1 MRSSPVCARC
11 ARRTSPPSTAAAR
24 GFITASTT
32 QRETTIDGILAA
44 AKSKRYAY
52 ARLRRLLLAAYLG
65 VTPEDIP
72 QRVPY
77 LRVLA
82 CNARGREVLRCMKT
96 TAAAMP
102 NAIAVST
109 GSR

>member
-1 MRSSPVCARC
+1 MANAERAILARLRAMREDDFAPFDGGGEGLYHRFYDAV
-11 ARRTSPPSTAAAR
+11 
-24 GFITASTT
+24 
-32 QRETTIDGILAA
+32 QRETTIDSILAA

-65 VTPEDIP
+65 VTPEDTR

-82 CNARGREVLRCMKT
+82 CNARGARCSD
-96 TAAAMP
+96 A
-102 NAIAVST
+102 
-109 GSR
+109 